1 MISNFRCSF
10 KSKLTLLPRLPLH
23 NVQIWNQD
31 SVKVSVTVHGGQGTQ
46 GEKCS
51 SDKKIIMH
59 LGSCLSRDFLLHSR
73 KRNRPPE
80 LRGVCDCT
88 LGFSGD
94 GVPVGNRMAARL
106 HKRHW
111 GSRKL
116 VASQSLL
123 RAGIL
128 ATKEIYSVWRA

>member
-1 MISNFRCSF
+1 MGGRG
-10 KSKLTLLPRLPLH
+10 L
-23 NVQIWNQD
+23 
-31 SVKVSVTVHGGQGTQ
+31 KVRNAAQT
-46 GEKCS
+46 
-51 SDKKIIMH
+51 KKIIMH

-111 GSRKL
+111 GFRKL